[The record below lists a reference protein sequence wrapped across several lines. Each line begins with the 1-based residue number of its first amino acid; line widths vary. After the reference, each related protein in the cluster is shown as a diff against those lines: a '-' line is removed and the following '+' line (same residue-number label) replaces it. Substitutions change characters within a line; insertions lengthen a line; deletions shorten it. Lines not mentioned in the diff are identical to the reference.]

1 MIKYTPIS
9 LEYSSLVMMLRDSEE
24 RGVRGCERC
33 EIGVCEGC
41 VRGVRR
47 CERGEGC
54 EGGVRCV
61 RGV

>member
-1 MIKYTPIS
+1 M
-9 LEYSSLVMMLRDSEE
+9 
-24 RGVRGCERC
+24 RGCERC